1 MSPRMYVK
9 YFSTRRL
16 MVHFCVTLIKVN
28 LAVLFFL
35 WLAAFVRLVP
45 SLGSWQAWD
54 SLQKRIV

>member
-1 MSPRMYVK
+1 MYVK